1 MAAEN
6 GWNEAKV
13 RLSYEY
19 HFGHNGIKKD
29 TQKAIYWYQKVTD
42 RKSISNRSSL
52 FLFGNN
58 DLKIN
63 FGRKEELLKKSTS
76 FRIHYRISPSRI
88 KSSTGD
94 KRNKLFF

>member
-29 TQKAIYWYQKVTD
+29 TQKAIYWYQKVVVHHC
-42 RKSISNRSSL
+42 SCLEIM
-52 FLFGNN
+52 
-58 DLKIN
+58 I
-63 FGRKEELLKKSTS
+63 
-76 FRIHYRISPSRI
+76 
-88 KSSTGD
+88 
-94 KRNKLFF
+94 